1 DATWRVSDTTA
12 LLSDAQYNLDQ
23 SKLATAAIGLAV
35 SRGERLAYFLGQRY
49 IEPLNSNIT
58 TVAATYELTPKYT
71 VGLRQSFDWSVNH
84 NVTTDVTF
92 LRHLDRFFLAVTLRY
107 DEIGSQSG
115 FMINFF
121 PEGLGKASA
130 GSAALGQV

>member
-1 DATWRVSDTTA
+1 VSDTTA
-12 LLSDAQYNLDQ
+12 ILSDAQYNLDHHN
-23 SKLATAAIGLAV
+23 LATASIGIAV

-49 IEPLNSNIT
+49 IEPLDSNIT
-58 TVAATYELTPKYT
+58 SVAATYQLTPKYT
-71 VGLRQSFDWSVNH
+71 IGFRQSFDWSVNH

-92 LRHLDRFFLAVTLRY
+92 LRHLDRAYLAVTLRY

-121 PEGLGKASA
+121 PEGLGKAGA
-130 GSAALGQV
+130 GTSALGQVFGN